1 MAHAGGRPTKLTPEL
16 IGIAINYLAD
26 TSVMGVHALLP
37 TIEGLALRL
46 DISRDTL
53 YSWERENREFSYIIS
68 QLRQAQAEKIIQNAM
83 IGRYNPN
90 ISKLLLSKHGYIEQ
104 SDVTSGGQPIS
115 FNNGVPRPEVESE

>member
-16 IGIAINYLAD
+16 VDKAHEYLAE

-37 TIEGLALRL
+37 TIEGLALL
-46 DISRDTL
+46 LKI
-53 YSWERENREFSYIIS
+53 NRETLRMWEQENEEFSGILGE
-68 QLRQAQAEKIIQNAM
+68 LRQAQAQKIIQNVL
-83 IGRYNPN
+83 IGRYNPL

-115 FNNGVPRPEVESE
+115 FNNGVPRPNDI